1 MSLVFVD
8 VFALLFSFKKSS
20 RKKITHVSFFF
31 MLPSGES
38 QKHEF
43 QAETRQLLDIVA
55 RTLYSEK
62 EVLVLTDY
70 DE

>member
-1 MSLVFVD
+1 MFLSYYSHLNSLQG
-8 VFALLFSFKKSS
+8 
-20 RKKITHVSFFF
+20 KKITHVPFFF

>member
-1 MSLVFVD
+1 
-8 VFALLFSFKKSS
+8 
-20 RKKITHVSFFF
+20 

-62 EVLVLTDY
+62 EVLVLTMMSKATQQLPSNKYLGKDKNACTCNL
-70 DE
+70 

>member
-1 MSLVFVD
+1 
-8 VFALLFSFKKSS
+8 
-20 RKKITHVSFFF
+20 

-70 DE
+70 DEYGYTAIFQNLQINKYLGKDKNACTCNL

>member
-1 MSLVFVD
+1 
-8 VFALLFSFKKSS
+8 
-20 RKKITHVSFFF
+20 

-70 DE
+70 DEYGYTAIFQNLQINKYLGKDTNACTCNL

>member
-1 MSLVFVD
+1 M
-8 VFALLFSFKKSS
+8 
-20 RKKITHVSFFF
+20 THVSFFF

>member
-1 MSLVFVD
+1 
-8 VFALLFSFKKSS
+8 
-20 RKKITHVSFFF
+20 

-62 EVLVLTDY
+62 EVLVLTMMNKATHQY
-70 DE
+70 IYFKNYVVINVWEKIRMHVTFNYH

>member
-1 MSLVFVD
+1 
-8 VFALLFSFKKSS
+8 
-20 RKKITHVSFFF
+20 

-70 DE
+70 DEYGYTAIFQNLQINKYLGKDKNVCTCNL

>member
-1 MSLVFVD
+1 
-8 VFALLFSFKKSS
+8 
-20 RKKITHVSFFF
+20 

-62 EVLVLTDY
+62 EVLVLTMMNKATHQYIYNFQKLRSNKCLGKDKNACNL
-70 DE
+70 

>member
-1 MSLVFVD
+1 
-8 VFALLFSFKKSS
+8 
-20 RKKITHVSFFF
+20 

>member
-1 MSLVFVD
+1 
-8 VFALLFSFKKSS
+8 
-20 RKKITHVSFFF
+20 

-38 QKHEF
+38 HKHEF

-70 DE
+70 DEYGYTAIFQNLQINKHLGKDKNACACNL